1 MKLLKFAV
9 PFAAVALAVPAWAQE
24 ADEASPQECGSN
36 PVNAVVKLEVETA
49 KAVISRPWLSVTD
62 GGSGSGVVIENGRI
76 LTCAH
81 CVADASYIRVRKHN
95 EDALYHGVVLFVDHG
110 ADLALLGVED
120 PAFMA
125 DITPLEIGNTP
136 RMQDEVLAVGYPMGG
151 DDISYTRGIV
161 SRIEDIAYSHSH
173 GLVSLLG
180 VQVDAA
186 INPGNSGGPVLDM
199 ANGKIAGI
207 AFQGKDPD
215 KSESLGY
222 VIPPDVVRHFLS
234 DIQDGKVDG
243 FPESLFAWDTMENPA
258 KRHYYR
264 MNPSQTGVVI
274 DHVDSALGSDSVQTG
289 DVLLEIGGYRVSNN
303 GKIRLKDGEPRSLWY
318 PLYLR
323 QIGEKVPVK
332 VLRGGTVTEISMPV
346 VRKSLR
352 AKGWMYD
359 TRPDYFVY
367 GGFVFTTLSFDYLA
381 ESEADFREDLMKDK
395 EFPEDEAVVISYTFA
410 DEGIVGYFNAG
421 DMIVRN
427 VNDVKVRNLRHLV
440 EILDGCRDGYV
451 CLDLNNGDKWNRK
464 VIVDARE
471 MRETT
476 RRVMKRNQIPS
487 DRSDDLRK
495 RAAQE

>member
-24 ADEASPQECGSN
+24 ADEAASQECGSN

-62 GGSGSGVVIENGRI
+62 GGHGSGVVIENGRI

-136 RMQDEVLAVGYPMGG
+136 HMQDEVLAVGYPIGG

-161 SRIEDIAYSHSH
+161 SRIEDIAYSHSY
-173 GLVSLLG
+173 GMTTLLG
-180 VQVDAA
+180 IQVDAA
-186 INPGNSGGPVLDM
+186 INRGNSGGPVLDM
-199 ANGKIAGI
+199 KSGKIAGI
-207 AFQGKDPD
+207 AFQGEK
-215 KSESLGY
+215 KGEALGY
-222 VIPPDVVRHFLS
+222 IIPPDIIRHFLE
-234 DIQDGKVDG
+234 DIKDGKVDG
-243 FPESLFAWDTMENPA
+243 FCHFLFEADAMESPT
-258 KRHYYR
+258 KRSYYR

-289 DVLLEIGGYRVSNN
+289 DILLEIGGYRVSNN
-303 GKIRLKDGEPRSLWY
+303 GKIRLKGGEPRSLWY

-323 QIGEKVPVK
+323 QIGEKVSVK
-332 VLRGGTVTEISMPV
+332 VLRGGAVTEISIPV
-346 VRKSLR
+346 VRKSFR
-352 AKGWMYD
+352 AKDWMYD

-367 GGFVFTTLSFDYLA
+367 GGFVFTTLSLDYVA
-381 ESEADFREDLMKDK
+381 ESETNFREDLMKDR
-395 EFPEDEAVVISYTFA
+395 EFSDDEAVVISYTFSDA
-410 DEGIVGYFNAG
+410 GIVGYFGASG
-421 DMIVRN
+421 SIVRN
-427 VNDVKVRNLRHLV
+427 VNGVKVRNLRHLV
-440 EILDGCRDGYV
+440 EIIDGCSDGYV
-451 CLDLNNGDKWNRK
+451 CLALNNGEEWNWK
-464 VIVDARE
+464 VIVDAQA

-476 RRVMKRNQIPS
+476 RRVMRRNQIPS
-487 DRSDDLRK
+487 DRSEDLRK